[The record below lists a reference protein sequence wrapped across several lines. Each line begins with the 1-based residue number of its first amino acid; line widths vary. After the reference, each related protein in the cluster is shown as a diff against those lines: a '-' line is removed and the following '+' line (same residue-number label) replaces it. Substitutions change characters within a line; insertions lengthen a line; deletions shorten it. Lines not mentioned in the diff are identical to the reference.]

1 MGLLTTGKE
10 KVELSAL
17 SPLARLLT
25 SGSLVSSVTQ
35 RIAQQGVEPQ
45 AELQALFRP
54 NIANSPA
61 PFFTALMVY
70 LTSTALICFA
80 FFILWFSQSTGKAL
94 AFTPGFAD
102 AEIIIVMGFEQPPSQ
117 SDSSVTPTFC
127 CNPTQINTDLWRQ
140 VLHQLR
146 GPLLTLV
153 VAKQVRRIH
162 KQHQQLLSGL
172 RYSV

>member
-1 MGLLTTGKE
+1 MCLVTTGKE

-25 SGSLVSSVTQ
+25 SGSFVASA
-35 RIAQQGVEPQ
+35 AQSIVDQDVEPQ
-45 AELQALFRP
+45 VGLQEFSRP
-54 NIANSPA
+54 TINTSSV
-61 PFFTALMVY
+61 PFFTGLIVY
-70 LTSTALICFA
+70 LASTALICFA

-94 AFTPGFAD
+94 AFTPGFTD
-102 AEIIIVMGFEQPPSQ
+102 AEIIIVRDFAQQPGHG
-117 SDSSVTPTFC
+117 DSLVIPTFC
-127 CNPTQINTDLWRQ
+127 CHSTQNNTELWRQ
-140 VLHQLR
+140 ALRQLR